1 MKKSEMLQQL
11 IKHYGNGKKVNFAQ
25 LLGIPAQNVSTWLS
39 RGTFNHELIYSKC
52 PNLSPHWLLT
62 GEGEM
67 LLSGNKPNTQ
77 DNNMIQN
84 KHIVYHTQHPDII
97 EPTPTVDGVSTVVE
111 ELPIVPSDLVKQ
123 PDIDI
128 YKVVTTNRDIP
139 RQPVVKQFPPA
150 TLFYRITSKSMEPYI
165 CSGDKLVLDAY
176 PRGHEQ
182 IIPGDPYVVDTRP
195 NGFVTRLLYNHP
207 DGYIARTF
215 TDSGRYAE
223 FIIPFSDIIRIYRIV
238 GLLRTNVQ

>member
-1 MKKSEMLQQL
+1 MKKSEMINKLVE
-11 IKHYGNGKKVNFAQ
+11 HYTGGNKSRFAQ
-25 LLGIPAQNVSTWLS
+25 ILGITPQTIASWLV
-39 RGTFNHELIYSKC
+39 RETFNAELIYEKLPDVSA
-52 PNLSPHWLLT
+52 SWLLS
-62 GEGEM
+62 GVGEM
-67 LLSGNKPNTQ
+67 LN
-77 DNNMIQN
+77 
-84 KHIVYHTQHPDII
+84 
-97 EPTPTVDGVSTVVE
+97 VSEHLDTRILHNPAITHFATENDADTEVE
-111 ELPIVPSDLVKQ
+111 ELPLVPSDLVKQ

-128 YKVVTTNRDIP
+128 YEVVTTNRDIP

-207 DGYIARTF
+207 DGYLARTF
-215 TDSGRYAE
+215 ADSGRYAE

>member
-1 MKKSEMLQQL
+1 ML
-11 IKHYGNGKKVNFAQ
+11 
-25 LLGIPAQNVSTWLS
+25 NVSEHLDTRILH
-39 RGTFNHELIYSKC
+39 N
-52 PNLSPHWLLT
+52 
-62 GEGEM
+62 
-67 LLSGNKPNTQ
+67 
-77 DNNMIQN
+77 
-84 KHIVYHTQHPDII
+84 
-97 EPTPTVDGVSTVVE
+97 PTITHFATKNDTDTEVE
-111 ELPIVPSDLVKQ
+111 ELPLVPSDLVKQ
-123 PDIDI
+123 PDIDV
-128 YKVVTTNRDIP
+128 YEVVTTNRDIP

-176 PRGHEQ
+176 PQGHEQ

-215 TDSGRYAE
+215 VDSGRFAE